1 MAAARKGSGKGG
13 GNPAAGKAGNKAARK
28 TVRKAAP
35 AKRAASKSKSVKKI
49 ASKKAATKKSV
60 SRKAAVKKAAKRSA
74 AVKKAA
80 FKKTTSKRQV
90 GKKVASRNVASGKSR
105 PARQVAKKPATRKA
119 GSTKAAVKTVA
130 VKTTARKTAAKN
142 IAARK
147 PPAGSRSASRKTA
160 PRKAPRKHATAAGV
174 SLPPGSAPLRRKA
187 KTSQSR
193 RKAKLSHAPLPA
205 SRRLA
210 ARTPVGRPSILVGM
224 RSFNQAERMQLR
236 DGYLASELLIR
247 EIVPADHAA
256 VSELLLEAFSGTAE
270 ELLTRELRETGH
282 LLCELVAEYDG
293 VLAGYAAFSRISADI
308 DGRAIAAAALAPLA
322 VESALRGLGIARRLI
337 VAGLAD
343 VRAVGTDAVFVL
355 GDPGYYA
362 PFGFSNA
369 MGRRFASPYPAEHMS
384 ALEFSPGAAAGSKGK
399 LVYPRPFDKL

>member
-13 GNPAAGKAGNKAARK
+13 GNPAAGKAGKKAARK

-35 AKRAASKSKSVKKI
+35 AKRTASKSKSVKKI
-49 ASKKAATKKSV
+49 ASKQAATKKSV

-80 FKKTTSKRQV
+80 GKKTASKRKV
-90 GKKVASRNVASGKSR
+90 GKKAASRNVASGKSR

-119 GSTKAAVKTVA
+119 GSTKAAGKTA
-130 VKTTARKTAAKN
+130 ARKTAAKN

-147 PPAGSRSASRKTA
+147 PPAGSRSASRKAA
-160 PRKAPRKHATAAGV
+160 PRKVPRKHAAAAGV
-174 SLPPGSAPLRRKA
+174 SLPPGPAPLRRKA

-355 GDPGYYA
+355 GDPDYYA
-362 PFGFSNA
+362 QVGFSNA

>member
-13 GNPAAGKAGNKAARK
+13 GNPAAGKAAKKAARK

-35 AKRAASKSKSVKKI
+35 AKRAARKSKSVKKT
-49 ASKKAATKKSV
+49 ASKQAATKKSV
-60 SRKAAVKKAAKRSA
+60 SRKAAVKKAANKSA
-74 AVKKAA
+74 AEKKAA
-80 FKKTTSKRQV
+80 GKKTASKKSAGRKAAS
-90 GKKVASRNVASGKSR
+90 KKAASRKVASGKSR
-105 PARQVAKKPATRKA
+105 PARQLAKKPATRKA
-119 GSTKAAVKTVA
+119 GSTKAAGKTV
-130 VKTTARKTAAKN
+130 VGKT
-142 IAARK
+142 AARK
-147 PPAGSRSASRKTA
+147 PPAGSRPASRKTA
-160 PRKAPRKHATAAGV
+160 PRKEPRKPAAAGV
-174 SLPPGSAPLRRKA
+174 SLPASPAPLRRKA

-224 RSFNQAERMQLR
+224 RSFNQAERKQLR

-247 EIVPADHAA
+247 EIVPTDHVA

-293 VLAGYAAFSRISADI
+293 VLAGYAAFARIDADI

-343 VRAVGTDAVFVL
+343 VRAAGTDAVFVL
-355 GDPGYYA
+355 GDPDYYA
-362 PFGFSNA
+362 QVGFSNA

-384 ALEFSPGAAAGSKGK
+384 ALEFSPGAAAGGKGR
-399 LVYPRPFDKL
+399 LVYPQPFGKL

>member
-1 MAAARKGSGKGG
+1 
-13 GNPAAGKAGNKAARK
+13 
-28 TVRKAAP
+28 
-35 AKRAASKSKSVKKI
+35 
-49 ASKKAATKKSV
+49 
-60 SRKAAVKKAAKRSA
+60 
-74 AVKKAA
+74 
-80 FKKTTSKRQV
+80 
-90 GKKVASRNVASGKSR
+90 
-105 PARQVAKKPATRKA
+105 
-119 GSTKAAVKTVA
+119 
-130 VKTTARKTAAKN
+130 
-142 IAARK
+142 
-147 PPAGSRSASRKTA
+147 
-160 PRKAPRKHATAAGV
+160 
-174 SLPPGSAPLRRKA
+174 
-187 KTSQSR
+187 
-193 RKAKLSHAPLPA
+193 
-205 SRRLA
+205 
-210 ARTPVGRPSILVGM
+210 
-224 RSFNQAERMQLR
+224 MQLR

-282 LLCELVAEYDG
+282 LPCELVAEYDG

>member
-13 GNPAAGKAGNKAARK
+13 GNPAAGKADKKAARK

-49 ASKKAATKKSV
+49 ASKQAATKKSV

-80 FKKTTSKRQV
+80 GKKTASKRKV
-90 GKKVASRNVASGKSR
+90 GKKAASRNVASGKSR

-119 GSTKAAVKTVA
+119 GSTKAAGKTA
-130 VKTTARKTAAKN
+130 ARKT
-142 IAARK
+142 AARK

-160 PRKAPRKHATAAGV
+160 PRKAPRKHAAAAGV
-174 SLPPGSAPLRRKA
+174 SLPPGPAPLRRKA
-187 KTSQSR
+187 KISQSR

-322 VESALRGLGIARRLI
+322 VESALRRLGIARRLI

-355 GDPGYYA
+355 GDPDYYA
-362 PFGFSNA
+362 QVGFSNA